1 MAYWLSGQCHLASR
15 KIHCAHSADGLQPC
29 IQYIQGKKFFR
40 IMNGLVVP
48 RHEHHTYVLC
58 NLHIMI
64 VIFPQKFRYPCRPVH
79 IMASPCPGWQQ
90 LPRSAWL
97 LPQLQQPFVPAS
109 PKVSTAAA
117 PKAKAFYLDFL
128 PHKVHHVTSWSLKWI
143 QHLYLI
149 FFTERK
155 W

>member
-29 IQYIQGKKFFR
+29 IHESWMDWWFQD
-40 IMNGLVVP
+40 MNTTP
-48 RHEHHTYVLC
+48 TYC

-79 IMASPCPGWQQ
+79 TMASPCPGWQQ

-109 PKVSTAAA
+109 AKVSTAA
-117 PKAKAFYLDFL
+117 PEAKAFYLDFL

-143 QHLYLI
+143 QHVYLI
-149 FFTERK
+149 FFNERK